1 MKRSKSSRDW
11 LKRHVN
17 DPYVQRSKK
26 EGWRARSAYKLLEID
41 EKDRFLAPGGVVVD
55 LGSAPG
61 GWTQVVVKKVGAKGT
76 VIAIDLLAMEPVPG
90 SAFLQGDFATGAG
103 LAAVEAAL
111 GGTQADVVLSDMAPN
126 LSGIAISDQARSM
139 ALAELA
145 RDFALDHLKPGGVF
159 LVKVFQGV
167 GYDEFL
173 KSLRGAFDK
182 VVMRKPD
189 ASRDESAEQYLL
201 ARGPRRFG

>member
-1 MKRSKSSRDW
+1 MKRSKSSREW

-26 EGWRARSAYKLLEID
+26 EGWRARSAFKLLEID
-41 EKDRFLAPGGVVVD
+41 EKDRFLAPGAVVAD

-61 GWTQVVVKKVGAKGT
+61 GWTQVVVKKVGAKGK
-76 VIAIDLLAMEPVPG
+76 VVAIDLLDMEPVPG
-90 SAFLQGDFATGAG
+90 STFLQGDFTTAGG

-145 RDFALDHLKPGGVF
+145 RDFALEHLKPGGVF

-173 KSLRGAFDK
+173 RSMREAFDK
-182 VVMRKPD
+182 VVVRKPD